1 MRLSR
6 NLCCGRSG
14 AVRRV
19 SGSPAELRERAR
31 VHFKS
36 DDEEIKELERRLRLI
51 GRSLPQQGLDDTLP
65 FLSFIQKVGLYDQ
78 FESTDSV
85 KT

>member
-36 DDEEIKELERRLRLI
+36 DDEEINDLERRLRVATDWPELASTRT
-51 GRSLPQQGLDDTLP
+51 GRYP
-65 FLSFIQKVGLYDQ
+65 SFFIFHPKSEAL
-78 FESTDSV
+78 
-85 KT
+85 

>member
-1 MRLSR
+1 MDGPVR
-6 NLCCGRSG
+6 C
-14 AVRRV
+14 VRRV
-19 SGSPAELRERAR
+19 SGSPAELRERLERAR

-65 FLSFIQKVGLYDQ
+65 FFFHPKSEAL
-78 FESTDSV
+78 
-85 KT
+85 